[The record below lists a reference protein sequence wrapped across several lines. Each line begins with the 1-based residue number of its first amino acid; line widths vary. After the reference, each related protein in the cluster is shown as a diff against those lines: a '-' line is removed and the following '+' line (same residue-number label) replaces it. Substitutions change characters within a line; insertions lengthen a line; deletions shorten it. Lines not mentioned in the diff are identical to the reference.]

1 MIRRLLVLL
10 VALFCCVGMAWAG
23 PIDWIEVPST
33 DAGQQWWDRG
43 SVREN
48 KNGLRTVLSR
58 FTPALSPDGEQRQGG
73 LYVMEL
79 DCGQR
84 LYRDRQVNGIPR
96 FRTTLRSVENDDLIM
111 SVIEAVCNEPL
122 SS

>member
-1 MIRRLLVLL
+1 MIRRLLVLFI
-10 VALFCCVGMAWAG
+10 ALFCFVGISWAG
-23 PIDWIEVPST
+23 PVEWIEVPAT

-43 SVREN
+43 SIRDN
-48 KNGLRTVLSR
+48 KNGMRTVLSR
-58 FTPALSPDGEQRQGG
+58 FTPAPSEDEEQPQGE

-79 DCGQR
+79 DCGQS
-84 LYRDRQVNGIPR
+84 LYRDKQVNGIPR
-96 FRTTLRSVENDDLIM
+96 FRSTFQAAENDGLIV